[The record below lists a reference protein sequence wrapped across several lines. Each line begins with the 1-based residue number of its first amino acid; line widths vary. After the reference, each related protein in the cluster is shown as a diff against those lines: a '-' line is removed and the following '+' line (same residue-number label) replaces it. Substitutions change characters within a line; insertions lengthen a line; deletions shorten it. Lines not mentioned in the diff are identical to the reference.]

1 MRGNNMQAFA
11 KRVFCSADTKSE
23 RITILSNSLKAYSER
38 DTERY
43 VKDLMGLNFLE
54 VMQSL
59 LKARSGVACRSVEY
73 LSTVSSTLWVQPY
86 RAN

>member
-1 MRGNNMQAFA
+1 MGGNKMQASA
-11 KRVFCSADTKSE
+11 KRVFCNADTKSE

-59 LKARSGVACRSVEY
+59 LKARSGVLHAVGSA
-73 LSTVSSTLWVQPY
+73 LPS
-86 RAN
+86 